1 MELLSLQN
9 AIGQLVNYFMLI
21 ESSESFEFMS
31 FKEIIRRGVLYKNLG
46 LLNVLMAV
54 AFTALVVISYYFGDF
69 NRELSIAMMIIFI
82 AGFGIPYLIYHSFD
96 EQSIE

>member
-46 LLNVLMAV
+46 LLNVMMAV

>member
-1 MELLSLQN
+1 
-9 AIGQLVNYFMLI
+9 MLI

>member
-82 AGFGIPYLIYHSFD
+82 AGFGIPYFIYHSFD
-96 EQSIE
+96 E